1 MTPYIG
7 IKNIEQADSKTLRIQ
22 WTDDQISLFDTV
34 ELRRLCPCAS
44 CVDEWSKKRTL
55 KPESIDDSIRPIDI
69 ESVGQYAVQIN
80 YSDNHR
86 TGIYTY
92 KYLREISLSENS

>member
-1 MTPYIG
+1 MNPYIG
-7 IKNIEQADSKTLRIQ
+7 IKHIEQVDSKTLRIL
-22 WTDDQISLFDTV
+22 WTDDKVSLFDTV

-44 CVDEWSKKRTL
+44 CVDEWSKRRTL
-55 KPESIDDSIRPIDI
+55 KPENINESVRPVDI

-80 YSDNHR
+80 YSDQHK

-92 KYLREISLSENS
+92 KYLRELSLN